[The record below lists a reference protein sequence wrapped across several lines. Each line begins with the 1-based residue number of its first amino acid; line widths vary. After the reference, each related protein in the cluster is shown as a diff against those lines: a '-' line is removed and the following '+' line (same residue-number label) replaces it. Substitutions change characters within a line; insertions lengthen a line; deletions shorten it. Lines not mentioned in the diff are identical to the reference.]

1 MSGESTG
8 DSFVSVLTSVYVI
21 QAGEFIKVGLAEN
34 IIARLQV
41 LRTHC
46 PMDVRVAY
54 CSKPLPR
61 NEARK
66 IEHACHLFLIEKHVR
81 GEWFLADAS
90 IAINFINKEVIA
102 ERLEISRPVQLRL
115 VG

>member
-1 MSGESTG
+1 M
-8 DSFVSVLTSVYVI
+8 

-46 PMDVRVAY
+46 PIDVRVAY

-81 GEWFLADAS
+81 GEWFVADAS
-90 IAINFINKEVIA
+90 IAINFINKEAIA